1 MSTIQKLGLKSN
13 PDVLSN
19 EQLIILTD
27 ESHRTEFG
35 ETATRMRSALPNGI
49 FFAFTATP
57 IDKPP
62 RRNVFETFG
71 PEIDNY
77 TWSESKQD
85 GATVD
90 IVYKPRWV
98 PIHIDD
104 AKLLSEEFEKEFA
117 GMTKDQK
124 AKIKRDHIKM
134 KNLRRV
140 TERINGIAKNI
151 VDDFNSRVGIDG
163 YKAMI
168 VASNREA
175 AVRYK
180 RALDSIPGAPKS
192 IVIMTSNLGETGID
206 GSSWD
211 EFYLSS
217 KDREIKSK
225 EFIKSSNE
233 NQILIV
239 SDMLLTGYDAPIIQ
253 TMYLDHKLT
262 EHTLLQ
268 AIARVNRKH
277 KNKLKG
283 FVIDYCNV
291 SKELEDAKRLFDTV
305 QTKDLTVDTD
315 KLVADL
321 KSRWI
326 QAMADVKGIDP
337 ENRDSVLERFAKEDK
352 RDIFYTHYKNFEKA
366 LDVVMPEPEA
376 NEFLD
381 DFAKLTTAII
391 HIHNFLN
398 QDKFSTKPYSN
409 KIQKILDKYV
419 SIGKIIVPIDGI
431 NFDDDE
437 FASEIKKIKK
447 KSAQNAALAGRIS
460 SIIKMKMPDNPVFY
474 TSLEDQLNE
483 LIRGEE
489 EQRQDA
495 QKIFEDLTSIH
506 KEALEEEK
514 RRNELGLENG
524 FEFAV
529 YSEIKKILDN
539 EKTCIKISLE
549 VFEKLYALTQYVD
562 WPEKV
567 MVRKE
572 MEKLIY
578 GILTADDFP
587 EDHIDE
593 ITEKIIELAKRH
605 LYER

>member
-1 MSTIQKLGLKSN
+1 
-13 PDVLSN
+13 
-19 EQLIILTD
+19 
-27 ESHRTEFG
+27 
-35 ETATRMRSALPNGI
+35 
-49 FFAFTATP
+49 
-57 IDKPP
+57 
-62 RRNVFETFG
+62 
-71 PEIDNY
+71 
-77 TWSESKQD
+77 
-85 GATVD
+85 
-90 IVYKPRWV
+90 
-98 PIHIDD
+98 
-104 AKLLSEEFEKEFA
+104 
-117 GMTKDQK
+117 
-124 AKIKRDHIKM
+124 
-134 KNLRRV
+134 
-140 TERINGIAKNI
+140 
-151 VDDFNSRVGIDG
+151 
-163 YKAMI
+163 
-168 VASNREA
+168 
-175 AVRYK
+175 
-180 RALDSIPGAPKS
+180 
-192 IVIMTSNLGETGID
+192 
-206 GSSWD
+206 
-211 EFYLSS
+211 
-217 KDREIKSK
+217 
-225 EFIKSSNE
+225 
-233 NQILIV
+233 
-239 SDMLLTGYDAPIIQ
+239 
-253 TMYLDHKLT
+253 
-262 EHTLLQ
+262 
-268 AIARVNRKH
+268 
-277 KNKLKG
+277 
-283 FVIDYCNV
+283 
-291 SKELEDAKRLFDTV
+291 
-305 QTKDLTVDTD
+305 
-315 KLVADL
+315 
-321 KSRWI
+321 
-326 QAMADVKGIDP
+326 
-337 ENRDSVLERFAKEDK
+337 
-352 RDIFYTHYKNFEKA
+352 
-366 LDVVMPEPEA
+366 MPEPEA

-431 NFDDDE
+431 DFDDDE

-489 EQRQDA
+489 EQRLDA

-539 EKTCIKISLE
+539 EKTCVKISLE
-549 VFEKLYALTQYVD
+549 VFEKLYLLTQYVD

-578 GILTADDFP
+578 SILTANEFS